1 MEKEKADD
9 PHKQIVQLIKQELLD
24 RGTSVRALSAEISLP
39 PRSLQNILDGK
50 EPRLRRAADICKALG
65 LEFYIGPP
73 RESESLKEAPLL
85 SDITAAL
92 DLPAG
97 ASGKDILA
105 AIADLAARAGQADA
119 DGARWQEVQAKLSLL
134 LQAQQGGGSVTEP
147 AAGYQSVTA
156 VSDDQEARGEPGSAR
171 RPVDT
176 VAELAAAAGSGAEA
190 LDETVTGQLWFRR
203 DWLDARAIDPA
214 QCVVIGVRGES
225 MEPTLPDGCSILV
238 DRSRTRRLSGHVY
251 VLHTDEGIV
260 VKRLVH
266 GADGW
271 LLASDHPA
279 WKDRDWPDESEVI
292 GEVRWMARGL

>member
-1 MEKEKADD
+1 MGEVIAALKKALRQGSVPDVAKRAGL
-9 PHKQIVQLIKQELLD
+9 PKRSVQ
-24 RGTSVRALSAEISLP
+24 SV
-39 PRSLQNILDGK
+39 LDGHL
-50 EPRLRRAADICKALG
+50 PSVSRAEEIAHALG

-73 RESESLKEAPLL
+73 RQPENLKEAPLL
-85 SDITAAL
+85 SEITAAL
-92 DLPAG
+92 DLPAA
-97 ASGKDILA
+97 ASKKEILA

-119 DGARWQEVQAKLSLL
+119 DGARWQEVQEKLSLL
-134 LQAQQGGGSVTEP
+134 LQAQQGGDSVTEP
-147 AAGYQSVTA
+147 AAGYATA
-156 VSDDQEARGEPGSAR
+156 LNDDQARGEPGSAR

-176 VAELAAAAGSGAEA
+176 VAELAAAAGSGAAA

-292 GEVRWMARGL
+292 GDVRWMARGL

>member
-1 MEKEKADD
+1 MPNKYTDV
-9 PHKQIVQLIKQELLD
+9 ILD
-24 RGTSVRALSAEISLP
+24 AVANSGRSARDISITAVGHESAI
-39 PRSLQNILDGK
+39 RSLKRGLD
-50 EPRLRRAADICKALG
+50 LRWSTIESLCEALG
-65 LEFYIGPP
+65 LELYIGPP
-73 RESESLKEAPLL
+73 RRSPHPSENLKEAPLL
-85 SDITAAL
+85 SEITAAL
-92 DLPAG
+92 GLPDG
-97 ASGKDILA
+97 ASEEDILA

-134 LQAQQGGGSVTEP
+134 LQAQQGGDSVTEP
-147 AAGYQSVTA
+147 AAGYA
-156 VSDDQEARGEPGSAR
+156 NALNDDQALGEPGSAR

-176 VAELAAAAGSGAEA
+176 VAELAAAAGSGAAA
-190 LDETVTGQLWFRR
+190 LDETLTGQLWFRR

>member
-1 MEKEKADD
+1 MKPNEFAKLIEAQLNARHDTVYGAATRHGLPADA
-9 PHKQIVQLIKQELLD
+9 IRSVL
-24 RGTSVRALSAEISLP
+24 RGHPPSLP
-39 PRSLQNILDGK
+39 
-50 EPRLRRAADICKALG
+50 RAADICKALG
-65 LEFYIGPP
+65 LELYIGPP
-73 RESESLKEAPLL
+73 RSSPHPPENLKEAPLL
-85 SDITAAL
+85 SEITAAL
-92 DLPAG
+92 GLPAG
-97 ASGKDILA
+97 ASGEDILA
-105 AIADLAARAGQADA
+105 AIAALIARAGQADA
-119 DGARWQEVQAKLSLL
+119 DGARWQEVQEKLSLL
-134 LQAQQGGGSVTEP
+134 LQAQQGGDSVTEP
-147 AAGYQSVTA
+147 AAGYATA
-156 VSDDQEARGEPGSAR
+156 LNDDQALGEPGSAR

-176 VAELAAAAGSGAEA
+176 VAELAAAAGSGAAA

-279 WKDRDWPDESEVI
+279 WKDRDWPVEGEVI
-292 GEVRWMARGL
+292 GEVRWMARSL